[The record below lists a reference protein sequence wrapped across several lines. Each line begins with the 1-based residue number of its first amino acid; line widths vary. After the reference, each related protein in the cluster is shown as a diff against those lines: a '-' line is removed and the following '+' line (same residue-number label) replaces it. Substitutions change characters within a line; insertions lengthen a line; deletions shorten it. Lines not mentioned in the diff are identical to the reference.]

1 MQPRRPLTEPE
12 EAIRAALS
20 NVVDPELG
28 VGIIELGMLRDVKVY
43 QGRAIVQLALT
54 TIACPLRTRIQ
65 DEIRSKVTSAHPGLE
80 VEFEVVQMDAAQR
93 ARAMSMA
100 RAKAAE
106 AAPTTSI
113 PAGSQVIA
121 VASGKGGVGK
131 STLTAA
137 LGVALARAGY
147 TVGLLDADIW
157 GFSLP
162 KLLGVEARAAASG
175 TTDKWRIDPVRMKA
189 GEGELRVVSM
199 GFLTEDKS
207 SAIMWRGLVLNR
219 AFQHFVEDTDWS
231 DVDYLLID
239 MPPGTGDIQMGLARL
254 LPHAGVLVV
263 TTPHDNAGEVAMRMV
278 DMARKGSLPVLG
290 VVENMAYFVCG
301 HGERHYIFGR
311 GSTEELCTR
320 LSLPLLARIPL
331 GSQEGRTSATLP
343 QRFES
348 ENPGEDLAS
357 ISELAQQLSQRVA
370 PIADMSGCTSRLAAL
385 EKRMLS
391 GRPGL
396 SR

>member
-1 MQPRRPLTEPE
+1 MTEPE

-20 NVVDPELG
+20 SVVDPELG
-28 VGIIELGMLRDVKVY
+28 VGIIELGMLRDVRVDG
-43 QGRAIVQLALT
+43 GRAIVQLALT
-54 TIACPLRTRIQ
+54 AIACPLRARIQ
-65 DEIRSKVTSAHPGLE
+65 DEIRSKVVAAHPGLE
-80 VEFEVVQMDAAQR
+80 VGFEVVQMDASER
-93 ARAMSMA
+93 SRAMKLA

-113 PAGSQVIA
+113 PAGSRVIA

-131 STLTAA
+131 STITAS
-137 LGVALARAGY
+137 LGVALARSGY

-162 KLLGVEARAAASG
+162 KLLGVEARAAATG
-175 TTDKWRIDPVRMKA
+175 TAEEWRIEPIRVNV
-189 GEGELRVVSM
+189 GPGELRVVSM
-199 GFLTEDKS
+199 GFLTEDKP

-231 DVDYLLID
+231 EVDYLLID

-263 TTPHDNAGEVAMRMV
+263 TTPHDNAGGVAMRMV

-290 VVENMAYFVCG
+290 VVENMAYFVCE
-301 HGERHYIFGR
+301 HGERHYVFGR
-311 GSTEELCTR
+311 GSTEDLCAQ

-331 GSQEGRTSATLP
+331 GSQEGRAEATVPERLD
-343 QRFES
+343 S
-348 ENPGEDLAS
+348 DDPGDDLAA
-357 ISELAQQLSQRVA
+357 ISTLAQDLARTVA
-370 PIADMSGCTSRLAAL
+370 PIADMSGCTSRLADL
-385 EKRMLS
+385 ERRMLS

-396 SR
+396 S

>member
-1 MQPRRPLTEPE
+1 MTEPE
-12 EAIRAALS
+12 QAIRAALAG
-20 NVVDPELG
+20 VTDPELG
-28 VGIIELGMLRDVKVY
+28 VGIIELGMLGEIRVDDN
-43 QGRAIVQLALT
+43 RARIQLALT
-54 TIACPLRTRIQ
+54 TLACPLRSRIQ
-65 DEIRSKVTSAHPGLE
+65 DEIRSNVEAAHPGLD
-80 VEFEVVQMDAAQR
+80 VVFEVIQMDAPQR
-93 ARAMSMA
+93 SRAMTMA

-106 AAPTTSI
+106 GAPATSI
-113 PAGSQVIA
+113 PAGSRVIA

-137 LGVALARAGY
+137 LGTALARAGY

-162 KLLGVEARAAASG
+162 ALLGVEARASASG
-175 TTDKWRIDPVRMKA
+175 TAEKWQIEPVRVKA
-189 GEGELRVVSM
+189 GQGELRVVSM

-254 LPHAGVLVV
+254 LPHAGVLIV

-278 DMARKGSLPVLG
+278 DMARKGNLPVLG
-290 VVENMAYFVCG
+290 VVENMAYFECE

-311 GSTEELCTR
+311 GSTEELCSK

-331 GSQEGRTSATLP
+331 GSQEGRKAFTLP
-343 QRFES
+343 ELL
-348 ENPGEDLAS
+348 EKEDPGADLAA
-357 ISELAQQLSQRVA
+357 IGDLARDLAERIA
-370 PIADMSGCTSRLAAL
+370 PIADMSSCTSRLAAL
-385 EKRMLS
+385 ERKLS
-391 GRPGL
+391 GGPANL
-396 SR
+396 S